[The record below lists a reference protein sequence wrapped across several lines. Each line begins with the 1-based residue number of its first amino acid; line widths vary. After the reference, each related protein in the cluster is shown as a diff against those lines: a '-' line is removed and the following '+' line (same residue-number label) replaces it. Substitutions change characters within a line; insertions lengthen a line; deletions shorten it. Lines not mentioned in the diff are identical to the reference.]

1 MNNIVEPI
9 IEERSIS
16 RDLAAGTVAIPTVDI
31 FFSEEI
37 PSRSQFELTHFANF
51 IDVPAAWGAITW
63 SVRVNGMGVAPPFDA
78 IKDQYGLAA
87 EPRPIVPIK
96 ARGGDKI
103 EIVISNTF
111 PATVGI
117 GLAIRFKKG
126 RGKE

>member
-1 MNNIVEPI
+1 MNNTVEPI
-9 IEERSIS
+9 IEEKSIS
-16 RDLAAGTVAIPTVDI
+16 RDVAAGTVAVPTLDT

-37 PSRSQFELTHFANF
+37 PSRSSFGLTHFANF
-51 IDVPAAWGAITW
+51 IDVPEAWGSITW

-96 ARGGDKI
+96 VRGGDKI

-111 PATVGI
+111 PATVGV
-117 GLAIRFKKG
+117 GLAIRFLKG
-126 RGKE
+126 KSKE